1 MPLVDYGRNYKF
13 MKIENIQI
21 ISLGGDE
28 DEDEERGS
36 GRLQAELNSGFTEF
50 FNLQQKYNQLLT
62 QLKSQEFMINTL
74 LGQQREVIEPTENW

>member
-1 MPLVDYGRNYKF
+1 
-13 MKIENIQI
+13 MKVENIQVVF
-21 ISLGGDE
+21 LGGDE

-36 GRLQAELNSGFTEF
+36 GRLQAELNKGFTEF

>member
-1 MPLVDYGRNYKF
+1 
-13 MKIENIQI
+13 MKVENIQI
-21 ISLGGDE
+21 ISLGNGE

-36 GRLQAELNSGFTEF
+36 GRLQAELNKGFTEF

>member
-1 MPLVDYGRNYKF
+1 
-13 MKIENIQI
+13 MKVENIQI
-21 ISLGGDE
+21 ISLGNGE

-36 GRLQAELNSGFTEF
+36 GRLQAELSKGFTEF